1 MSTQSAVPELDLV
14 TGEALNGGT
23 IADPPSRS
31 GRVWTAIV
39 LVWKY
44 AIGMLLTQNPLTSI
58 LVIGWSY
65 RVAERAALK
74 RWWKASPARDP
85 GETFGEFTSA
95 TSTTDQHAHWPN
107 WIVTQNFRRSW
118 TTAFYTEPAI
128 AGRARAQSK
137 VLFGSLAA
145 NSKLGVQAIFNT
157 WVFTLPGC
165 VLWLFAWYAG
175 WNNSFHK
182 GYEQAP
188 IGPLTGIVGVVL
200 FIAAMFYVP
209 MAQSRQAVTGS
220 WRSFYDFRLVGRLV
234 RRRWRACI
242 GIAAWYA
249 ALSLPVTILKTAP
262 GFFSQ
267 AMGAEF
273 DQLSDSELY
282 AFLTMYFF
290 WSAALFFP
298 LYLWLRVV
306 AARVYASAILSEL
319 HAGHVNL
326 AELAE
331 RERSVLEQLGLTLF
345 RAKSRRHLLI
355 RTAASTARIVGT
367 TAVILATALVWFSFV
382 AQIFVS
388 EFLNYHLALGWLNQP
403 LVQLPW
409 FCYIPGGLAS

>member
-1 MSTQSAVPELDLV
+1 MSTQSAVPELELSA
-14 TGEALNGGT
+14 GEPLNDGSVSEP
-23 IADPPSRS
+23 ASRLS
-31 GRVWTAIV
+31 RVWTVLV

-44 AIGMLLTQNPLTSI
+44 VIGMLLTQNPLTSI

-74 RWWKASPARDP
+74 RWWKASSSREQGESFRD
-85 GETFGEFTSA
+85 FTSRSLITNA
-95 TSTTDQHAHWPN
+95 YAHWPN
-107 WIVTQNFRRSW
+107 WVVAQNFRGSW
-118 TTAFYTEPAI
+118 SEALRRKEAI
-128 AGRARAQSK
+128 TLKCRR
-137 VLFGSLAA
+137 VLRVLLGSIAA
-145 NSKLGVQAIFNT
+145 NVTLGVQAIFNT
-157 WVFTLPGC
+157 WLFTLPGC

-188 IGPLTGIVGVVL
+188 IGPLTGILGVIL

-220 WRSFYDFRLVGRLV
+220 WRSFYDFRLVSRLV

-267 AMGAEF
+267 ALGAEF

-282 AFLTMYFF
+282 IFLTKYFL

-319 HAGHVNL
+319 HTGHVAL
-326 AELAE
+326 GELGI
-331 RERSVLEQLGLTLF
+331 RERDMLEQLGLTRF
-345 RAKSRRHLLI
+345 PPRSRRHLLI
-355 RTAASTARIVGT
+355 RTAASTARIMAT
-367 TAVILATALVWFSFV
+367 TAVVLATALIWFSFV

-388 EFLNYHLALGWLNQP
+388 EFFNYHPAIGWLNQP
-403 LVQLPW
+403 LIQLPW
-409 FCYIPGGLAS
+409 FCYIPGAITP